1 MAGPC
6 PGYHA
11 ILGDEAATNRL
22 NNSGEEDSFLIRRS
36 DISPEKLILST
47 KTGGKVSHVQFPI
60 TVTSPSQLESEEA
73 QELFNQYSLS
83 FLKNEKPVSPP
94 DNIPLIEKCRSPR
107 FYAEAKNPGKCDICS
122 HQSNDATRARNHIR
136 VHKAM
141 YCSDCSR
148 FILTNSFHT
157 HKKKCSKEPPLLHS
171 CPHCDYKTAQKQDL
185 VHTVPLLGTTRRVR
199 RV

>member
-83 FLKNEKPVSPP
+83 FLKN
-94 DNIPLIEKCRSPR
+94 
-107 FYAEAKNPGKCDICS
+107 DIC
-122 HQSNDATRARNHIR
+122 
-136 VHKAM
+136 
-141 YCSDCSR
+141 
-148 FILTNSFHT
+148 
-157 HKKKCSKEPPLLHS
+157 E
-171 CPHCDYKTAQKQDL
+171 
-185 VHTVPLLGTTRRVR
+185 
-199 RV
+199 